1 MKILKKSKGKWLAVS
16 VATTTLLMLGGG
28 LTGKVSA
35 EESKQH
41 SLTEVAF
48 HAETT
53 DELVEMPSV
62 DLEAEKTRALQQIG
76 DTWEQNTIE
85 EVTTEIERQKTLQSP
100 VYIVQWGDTLSQLA
114 TASQTTVADLAMRNQ
129 IANPDLIYVGDYL
142 EGILSTTNVAPS
154 EVASPAP
161 VWTAKKV
168 ADIRAEMQRQ
178 ASVETEDYQI
188 QWGDTLNGISLA
200 SGISVAELVATN
212 RIVNPDLIYAGDFLK
227 GLLKPFKE
235 GLSKPIIE
243 GNMVQPQAKYPSL
256 DLRVEPAPSPK
267 VGTEQP
273 VPPVQEVG
281 SSRSDSETVRDIVPP
296 TIELPK
302 KLEEV
307 PTSEVVP
314 PVADTPIEP
323 KDTLDTGATTEVP
336 TEPKQTEPE
345 VVPPV
350 VDTPPTPQE
359 TPDTGAT
366 TEVPTEPKETEPEV
380 VPPVVEAP
388 PTPQETPDTGAT
400 TEVPTEPK
408 QTAPEV
414 VPPVADTP
422 TEPKDTPDTGAT
434 TEVPTE
440 PKETEP
446 EVAPPV
452 ADTPTEPKETPDTG
466 ATTEVPTEPK
476 ETEPEVVPPVADTP
490 TEPKK
495 EEVQPPVNPQVERP
509 QLILQHHVL
518 NPMHKSA
525 TLHYTLADS
534 DRLFLRGMARLM
546 NGQQVVQEVALS
558 SELQATFTHLAYEV
572 PYHVETILT
581 YRMNNEEVSD
591 TIAPSPQDSFMLALK
606 KIELK
611 HIQAI
616 NIQPIDNTMMS
627 SLTGNAIS
635 NQTHIARIK
644 LVGLNDILAPISQ
657 VITETINHQA
667 VYRITMTL
675 PELVQYDETNQQYSN
690 DYVAYF
696 NMDGTP
702 VSLPTA
708 AIDYTALPG
717 YDATRNIAYHNV
729 EKLLPFYNRELI
741 VQYGNR
747 VNATHELATKRIK
760 AVLPMVED
768 KISVSILADKMSTN
782 QLLVHYEDGTIAK
795 FPLVFSQ
802 DFADGLIAEYTLDGT
817 DLIYTPT
824 QWQTDYSN
832 VLSEVVKTL
841 QGIDYYSSAIWH
853 ALGERGE
860 VSELNMDQ
868 LYLKAS
874 FQAIQAQLPTILTNV
889 LSNSVLTTSTEGLAE
904 YILHNKEKLLLG
916 LAYINKWYDVNFNA
930 MNLKNSLLYRQEFF
944 GKPVNQLEWLIG
956 IGGRTYEGL
965 RPNETPETYQQIL
978 AQQTGKQTL
987 VAFLSSL
994 RAQFVPQL
1002 SDNEWFKQATK
1013 AFIAEV
1019 PPQTANVEVNLYEK
1033 LSRRHFV
1040 NTLLPLL
1047 SLSEESLYIIPAM
1060 STVSFGD
1067 FATYVDTRLKHSNP
1081 TAYQKAIADF
1091 KKIVLT
1097 EAENQTAYFDMWYRV
1112 ALPKVKDKLPTYA
1125 IPVWDAFGQHIT
1137 NRWSPR
1143 QGDDTTIAVREF
1155 FGPSGHWH
1163 APSVAGAFSNGETI
1177 WFITDRLMRQ
1187 TGSAGGSVFT
1197 HEVTH
1202 VLEDDIYLGGHGRRE
1217 GIGQESYAEGLL
1229 QSVRDRTRFAMSM
1242 NFYTKM
1248 TESQHQ
1254 ELPYFNKSP
1263 ERFQTAA
1270 DLQQYMRGLLDVMYV
1285 LDYAEAMAI
1294 AKLPQYLQRQVLQRM
1309 TGLQDRDTQHHT
1321 DYIREFTSQEWR
1333 AIPFKTIDDFIENHA
1348 VVTRHHY
1355 QGGVITGGQHA
1366 GRNTYTGVP
1375 LFSPMYGLLQND
1387 NGASGGYTFRRT
1399 AFELLAHK
1407 GYEAGMIPYISDQF
1421 AHQARTEG
1429 KELSDTFIV
1438 TQILGDEFASLTDF
1452 KKAMFRERIEK
1463 LAQLTPITITT
1474 VQNKREHLA
1483 NFDKIQSLMDRA
1495 VRLDAAEKHRT
1506 GEEPSGAVH
1515 FLKERILAEYLR
1527 ITDEFRTS
1535 IFGES
1540 GE

>member
-28 LTGKVSA
+28 LTSEVFA
-35 EESKQH
+35 EESEQPL
-41 SLTEVAF
+41 LTEVAS

-62 DLEAEKTRALQQIG
+62 DLETKKTRALQQIG

-85 EVTTEIERQKTLQSP
+85 EVTTEIERQKTLQLP
-100 VYIVQWGDTLSQLA
+100 VYVVQWGDTLSQLA

-178 ASVETEDYQI
+178 ASAETEDYQI

-243 GNMVQPQAKYPSL
+243 GNTVQPQAKYPSI

-267 VGTEQP
+267 VETEQP

-281 SSRSDSETVRDIVPP
+281 SSATDSVTVRDIVPP

-302 KLEEV
+302 KLEEA
-307 PTSEVVP
+307 PT
-314 PVADTPIEP
+314 
-323 KDTLDTGATTEVP
+323 
-336 TEPKQTEPE
+336 PE

-350 VDTPPTPQE
+350 VD
-359 TPDTGAT
+359 
-366 TEVPTEPKETEPEV
+366 
-380 VPPVVEAP
+380 AP
-388 PTPQETPDTGAT
+388 PTPQETPDNGVT
-400 TEVPTEPK
+400 TE
-408 QTAPEV
+408 A
-414 VPPVADTP
+414 
-422 TEPKDTPDTGAT
+422 
-434 TEVPTE
+434 PTE
-440 PKETEP
+440 PKEI
-446 EVAPPV
+446 
-452 ADTPTEPKETPDTG
+452 
-466 ATTEVPTEPK
+466 
-476 ETEPEVVPPVADTP
+476 EPEVVPLVADTP

-534 DRLFLRGMARLM
+534 DRLFLRGVARLM

-558 SELQATFTHLAYEV
+558 SELQATFTHLVYEV
-572 PYHVETILT
+572 PYRVETILT

-657 VITETINHQA
+657 VTTETINHQA
-667 VYRITMTL
+667 VYRITITL

-747 VNATHELATKRIK
+747 INATHELATKRIK
-760 AVLPMVED
+760 AVLPMVDD

-841 QGIDYYSSAIWH
+841 QGIDYYSSAIWY

-874 FQAIQAQLPTILTNV
+874 FQAIQAQLPMILTNV

-994 RAQFVPQL
+994 RAQFVPRL

-1047 SLSEESLYIIPAM
+1047 SLSEESLYIIPTM

-1202 VLEDDIYLGGHGRRE
+1202 VLEDDVYLGGHGRRE

-1495 VRLDAAEKHRT
+1495 VRLDVAEKHRT

>member
-35 EESKQH
+35 EESEQH
-41 SLTEVAF
+41 SLTEVAS

-76 DTWEQNTIE
+76 DNWEQNTIE
-85 EVTTEIERQKTLQSP
+85 EVTTEIERQKTLQLP
-100 VYIVQWGDTLSQLA
+100 VYVVQWGDTLSQLA
-114 TASQTTVADLAMRNQ
+114 TASQTTVEDLAMRNQ

-178 ASVETEDYQI
+178 ASAETEDYQI

-200 SGISVAELVATN
+200 SGISVTELVATN
-212 RIVNPDLIYAGDFLK
+212 RIANPDLIYAGDFLK

-243 GNMVQPQAKYPSL
+243 GNTVQPQAKYPSI

-267 VGTEQP
+267 VETEQP

-281 SSRSDSETVRDIVPP
+281 SSATDSETVRDIVPP

-302 KLEEV
+302 KLEEA
-307 PTSEVVP
+307 PT
-314 PVADTPIEP
+314 
-323 KDTLDTGATTEVP
+323 
-336 TEPKQTEPE
+336 PE

-350 VDTPPTPQE
+350 VDTPTEPKDTS
-359 TPDTGAT
+359 DTGAT
-366 TEVPTEPKETEPEV
+366 TEVPTEPKETESEV
-380 VPPVVEAP
+380 VPPVVDTPTEPKDTPDTGATAEVPTEPKETEPEVAPPVVDAP
-388 PTPQETPDTGAT
+388 PTPQETPDTGVTIEA
-400 TEVPTEPK
+400 PTEPK
-408 QTAPEV
+408 ETAPEV

-446 EVAPPV
+446 EIAPPV
-452 ADTPTEPKETPDTG
+452 ADTPIEPKDTPDTG

-558 SELQATFTHLAYEV
+558 PELQATFTHLAYEV

-635 NQTHIARIK
+635 NQTHVARIK

-657 VITETINHQA
+657 VTTETINHQA
-667 VYRITMTL
+667 VYRITITL

-747 VNATHELATKRIK
+747 VNATHGLATKRIK
-760 AVLPMVED
+760 AVLPMVDD

-1047 SLSEESLYIIPAM
+1047 SLSEESLYIIPTM

-1143 QGDDTTIAVREF
+1143 QGDDTTIAVHEF

-1202 VLEDDIYLGGHGRRE
+1202 VLEDDVYLGGHGRRE

-1242 NFYTKM
+1242 NLYTKM

-1309 TGLQDRDTQHHT
+1309 TGLQDRDTKHHT

-1333 AIPFKTIDDFIENHA
+1333 AIPFETIDDFIENHA

-1421 AHQARTEG
+1421 ANQARTEG

-1438 TQILGDEFASLTDF
+1438 TQILGDEFANLTDF

-1540 GE
+1540 GQ

>member
-16 VATTTLLMLGGG
+16 VATTTLLMLEGG

-85 EVTTEIERQKTLQSP
+85 EVTTEIERQKTLQLP

-168 ADIRAEMQRQ
+168 ADIRAEMHRQ
-178 ASVETEDYQI
+178 ASAETEDYQI

-200 SGISVAELVATN
+200 SGISVTELVATN
-212 RIVNPDLIYAGDFLK
+212 RIANPDLIYAGDFLK

-281 SSRSDSETVRDIVPP
+281 SSTSDSETVRDIVPP

-336 TEPKQTEPE
+336 TEPRQTEPE

-350 VDTPPTPQE
+350 VEALPTPQE

-366 TEVPTEPKETEPEV
+366 TEVPTEPKDTL
-380 VPPVVEAP
+380 
-388 PTPQETPDTGAT
+388 DTGT
-400 TEVPTEPK
+400 
-408 QTAPEV
+408 
-414 VPPVADTP
+414 
-422 TEPKDTPDTGAT
+422 
-434 TEVPTE
+434 
-440 PKETEP
+440 
-446 EVAPPV
+446 
-452 ADTPTEPKETPDTG
+452 
-466 ATTEVPTEPK
+466 TTEVPTEPK
-476 ETEPEVVPPVADTP
+476 ETEPEVVPPVVDAPTEPKDTLDTGATTEVPTEPKQTEPEVVPPAADTP

-525 TLHYTLADS
+525 TLHYTLEDS

-546 NGQQVVQEVALS
+546 NGQQVVQEIVLS
-558 SELQATFTHLAYEV
+558 PELQATFTHLAYEV
-572 PYHVETILT
+572 PYRVETILT

-591 TIAPSPQDSFMLALK
+591 TIAPSPQDRFMLALK

-657 VITETINHQA
+657 VTTETINHQA

-717 YDATRNIAYHNV
+717 YDATRNIAYHNI

-747 VNATHELATKRIK
+747 INVTHELATKRIK

-874 FQAIQAQLPTILTNV
+874 FQAIQAQLPMILTNV

>member
-85 EVTTEIERQKTLQSP
+85 EVTTEIERQKTLQLP

-178 ASVETEDYQI
+178 ASAETEDYQI

-200 SGISVAELVATN
+200 SGISVTELVATN
-212 RIVNPDLIYAGDFLK
+212 RIANPDLIYAGDFLK

-281 SSRSDSETVRDIVPP
+281 SSTSDSETVRDIVPP

-336 TEPKQTEPE
+336 TEPRQTEPE

-350 VDTPPTPQE
+350 VEAPPTPQE

-380 VPPVVEAP
+380 VPPVVEAL

-408 QTAPEV
+408 ETAPEV
-414 VPPVADTP
+414 VPPI
-422 TEPKDTPDTGAT
+422 
-434 TEVPTE
+434 
-440 PKETEP
+440 
-446 EVAPPV
+446 
-452 ADTPTEPKETPDTG
+452 
-466 ATTEVPTEPK
+466 
-476 ETEPEVVPPVADTP
+476 ADTP

-558 SELQATFTHLAYEV
+558 PELQATFTHLAYEV

-627 SLTGNAIS
+627 SLTGNVIS

-644 LVGLNDILAPISQ
+644 LFGLNDILAPISQ
-657 VITETINHQA
+657 VTTETINHQA

-747 VNATHELATKRIK
+747 VNATHGLATKRIK
-760 AVLPMVED
+760 AVLPMVDD

-874 FQAIQAQLPTILTNV
+874 FQAIQAQLPMILTNV

-987 VAFLSSL
+987 VVFLSSL
-994 RAQFVPQL
+994 RTQFVPQL

-1047 SLSEESLYIIPAM
+1047 SLSEESLYIIPTM

-1081 TAYQKAIADF
+1081 NAYQKAIADF

-1112 ALPKVKDKLPTYA
+1112 ALPKVKDKLSTYA

-1143 QGDDTTIAVREF
+1143 QGDDTTTAVREF

-1202 VLEDDIYLGGHGRRE
+1202 VLEDDVYLGGHGRRE

-1495 VRLDAAEKHRT
+1495 VRLDAAEKQRT